1 MSLLKRKMMKNIVKA
16 CLSEYLIL
24 LRGEE
29 KSGKTSF
36 YSDLVK
42 EFYGDESAGF
52 LIPFETGYKA
62 IGNLN
67 VFDHTIVPGK
77 NFIYN
82 PDTDSDDE
90 FTGWKLFTSIVD
102 DLVETRKDNGIKVIC
117 IDTIDRFYDVAIE
130 ETLRQSRIDTKKPC
144 KSLNEAFGGFGRGKE
159 VLFRLVKGQLQRL
172 RDAGYGVI
180 IIGHVKHKSIKDK
193 IQQEEYQVL
202 GSNLNEDMD
211 KAIANDADFILM
223 ISNEKTVSDKMVV
236 GSSRFLRFRGD
247 GYYSAGSR
255 FHNVPEKIELSAKG
269 FIDAFNVA
277 VKTATG
283 ATDEELIKLRAEQQ
297 EARLKDAEASALRD
311 ATERDRLFNN
321 IRKHFDES
329 SDAIKGDMVK
339 RFAEYG
345 VSPKAADLNKVEA
358 LRAYAEIYGL

>member
-1 MSLLKRKMMKNIVKA
+1 MKKNIVKA

-29 KSGKTSF
+29 KSGKTTF

-42 EFYGDESAGF
+42 EFYGTPDAGF

-62 IGNLN
+62 LNGLN
-67 VFDHTIVPGK
+67 VFDHTITPTK

-82 PDTDSDDE
+82 PDTDCDE
-90 FTGWKLFTSIVD
+90 EYTGWKLFTTVID
-102 DLVETRKDNGIKVIC
+102 DLVENRKENGVKVVC

-130 ETLRQSRIDTKKPC
+130 EVMRLSRIDTKKAC

-172 RDAGYGVI
+172 RDSGYGIV
-180 IIGHVKHKSIKDK
+180 IIGHVKHKNIKDK

-223 ISNEKTVSDKMVV
+223 ISNEKNVNSDKMVV
-236 GSSRFLRFRGD
+236 GSQRYLRFRGD

-255 FHNVPEKIELSAKG
+255 FQHLPEKIELSAKG
-269 FIDAFNVA
+269 FIDSFNAA
-277 VKTATG
+277 VKSASG
-283 ATDEELIKLRAEQQ
+283 ATDEELDELRRKQQ
-297 EARLKDAEASALRD
+297 EARAKEAEASALRD
-311 ATERDRLFNN
+311 ATEGERLFTN

-329 SDAIKGDMVK
+329 SDVIKGDMVK

-345 VSPKAADLNKVEA
+345 INPKSAELNKVES
-358 LRAYAEIYGL
+358 LRAFAEIYGL